1 MKYQQQK
8 TLFVLKVF
16 GNKLQ
21 ALTKIIVTYKR
32 KDVQNSNLQHHVCN
46 EQKKAKSIKKKI
58 IVNNYFDVT

>member
-46 EQKKAKSIKKKI
+46 AEKGKVYKEKNYCEQL
-58 IVNNYFDVT
+58 F